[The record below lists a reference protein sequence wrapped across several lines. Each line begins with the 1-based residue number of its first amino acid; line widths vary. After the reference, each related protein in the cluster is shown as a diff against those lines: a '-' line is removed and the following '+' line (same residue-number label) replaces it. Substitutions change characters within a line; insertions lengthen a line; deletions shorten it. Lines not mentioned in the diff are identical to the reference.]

1 MEQQRTEGPSVVWA
15 GPPDAPAV
23 VVIDPAGVGRHGD
36 LPGTWR
42 PLTEYLQVM
51 WCRLPATEEPWREVD
66 EVLTEFI
73 DRGVPVH
80 LVAGAAAGAEVGDLV
95 RRHEGLISSVQT
107 FAAPIP
113 LGHPEVVLEVL
124 RELLDQDVTPT
135 SVAGKPDAGEEERPA
150 RGGGDVG
157 SLLGDAASALRQ
169 SVRQLFDR
177 LRSG

>member
-1 MEQQRTEGPSVVWA
+1 MGEARSEGPSVVWA
-15 GPPDAPAV
+15 GPPDAPV
-23 VVIDPAGVGRHGD
+23 VVVLDPAGVGRHGD

-51 WCRLPATEEPWREVD
+51 WCRLPAADEPWQEVD
-66 EVLTEFI
+66 EVLSEFV

-80 LVAGAAAGAEVGDLV
+80 LVAGAAAGADVGDLV

-107 FAAPIP
+107 FAAPVP

-124 RELLDQDVTPT
+124 RELLDQDVNPQTDKT
-135 SVAGKPDAGEEERPA
+135 DTA
-150 RGGGDVG
+150 RANGGREAG

-169 SVRQLFDR
+169 SVARLFER
-177 LRSG
+177 LKDG

>member
-1 MEQQRTEGPSVVWA
+1 MWA

-66 EVLTEFI
+66 EVLNEFV

-80 LVAGAAAGAEVGDLV
+80 LVAGAAAGAEVGELV

-124 RELLDQDVTPT
+124 RELLDQDVQPGPITGDQT
-135 SVAGKPDAGEEERPA
+135 AGEPKRPA
-150 RGGGDVG
+150 QGGGDVG
-157 SLLGDAASALRQ
+157 LLLGDAASALRQ

-177 LRSG
+177 LRDG

>member
-1 MEQQRTEGPSVVWA
+1 MEDQRTEGPSVMWA

-66 EVLTEFI
+66 EVLNEFV

-80 LVAGAAAGAEVGDLV
+80 LVAGAAAGAEVGELV

-124 RELLDQDVTPT
+124 RELLDQDVRPGPITGDQT
-135 SVAGKPDAGEEERPA
+135 AGERKRP
-150 RGGGDVG
+150 GDVG
-157 SLLGDAASALRQ
+157 LLLGDAASALRQ

-177 LRSG
+177 LRDG

>member
-1 MEQQRTEGPSVVWA
+1 MEEPRTEGPSVVWA

-23 VVIDPAGVGRHGD
+23 VVLDPAGVGRHGD

-51 WCRLPATEEPWREVD
+51 WCRLPAADEPWREVD
-66 EVLTEFI
+66 EVLSEFV
-73 DRGVPVH
+73 DRAVPVH
-80 LVAGAAAGAEVGDLV
+80 LVAGAAAGAEVGELV

-107 FAAPIP
+107 FAAPVP

-124 RELLDQDVTPT
+124 RELLNLDVDPQADPPLP
-135 SVAGKPDAGEEERPA
+135 SGGRRPD
-150 RGGGDVG
+150 

-169 SVRQLFDR
+169 SVAQLWER
-177 LRSG
+177 LKQS